1 MLFDPFVK
9 NSNISVGSN
18 VSQIGKIEKKTF
30 TGFCP
35 TNLVTVS
42 EIFH

>member
-18 VSQIGKIEKKTF
+18 GSQIEKIEKKNIH
-30 TGFCP
+30 GILP
-35 TNLVTVS
+35 Y
-42 EIFH
+42 